1 MARLLFRA
9 CVIVTEY
16 NFEYQLELQLESISV
31 VFFFVEKM
39 SQKTKSSK
47 RTKELTKSPI
57 SGTYIIKDWNHTL
70 KLQTRIRF
78 SRADMEL
85 EKLAGNFVKITPE
98 TRAKLQSIPNLIGP
112 YECKLCQV
120 IYADAFELAKHNCP
134 RVVHIEYKLV
144 HITT

>member
-1 MARLLFRA
+1 
-9 CVIVTEY
+9 
-16 NFEYQLELQLESISV
+16 
-31 VFFFVEKM
+31 
-39 SQKTKSSK
+39 
-47 RTKELTKSPI
+47 
-57 SGTYIIKDWNHTL
+57 
-70 KLQTRIRF
+70 
-78 SRADMEL
+78 MEL